1 PDHVIA
7 TTEFAF
13 ALEES
18 EFVILA
24 APSHATRELLR
35 AMADELPSQVILVSA
50 TKGIEVENGKRISE
64 VVNEVLGL
72 THGSRFV
79 SISGPSFAKEVV
91 AGHPTAIV
99 AASSDPASAAMVQA
113 LLSFENLRL

>member
-1 PDHVIA
+1 MKRIAVIGAGNWGTALSILAARAGNEVRIWARSEAVVRSINDNHLNPAYLASAQLPDHVIA

-50 TKGIEVENGKRISE
+50 TKG
-64 VVNEVLGL
+64 
-72 THGSRFV
+72 
-79 SISGPSFAKEVV
+79 
-91 AGHPTAIV
+91 
-99 AASSDPASAAMVQA
+99 
-113 LLSFENLRL
+113 